1 MSRYGLSKDVAIIT
15 AKRQKKKKTTVCQY
29 QNISNAYIKALTY
42 IYFRDYKLKPIG
54 LLI

>member
-15 AKRQKKKKTTVCQY
+15 AKRQKKNPTVCQY